1 MNLVAALAGDAVL
14 PLLDFRVVEF
24 FNLATLQADEVVV
37 MMAFVELEDGLAGFK
52 VMAFEQAGLLELG
65 EDAVNGGQAD
75 VHVLGDEQTVH
86 VFRGEVTIV
95 GLLEEVEDLEP
106 RRSGLEADV
115 LEVLGIAGHGGP
127 GTCTRWP
134 AGAAS
139 PI

>member
-1 MNLVAALAGDAVL
+1 MSKQYEVDHDLDGGYEREFSSLA
-14 PLLDFRVVEF
+14 EC
-24 FNLATLQADEVVV
+24 ATR
-37 MMAFVELEDGLAGFK
+37 
-52 VMAFEQAGLLELG
+52 ELG

-86 VFRGEVTIV
+86 VFGGEVTIV